1 MNMTASILPPASR
14 LSTTR
19 SVRNMMGW
27 VLIALLPGIA
37 ARVRVSGID
46 LLLQIALA
54 LAFALLVEAVLL
66 RLRRQPLRVFLFD
79 GSAAVTAA
87 LFVLCLPTT
96 ASWWML
102 VSGICA
108 ALLLGK
114 HLYGGLGRN
123 PLNPAML
130 GVALVLV
137 GFHDTLAA
145 HAIDSNSWSNQ
156 TWMGIAM
163 MDALGGVLLLWLRI
177 VRWQIPLAVF
187 AGAAIG
193 AGVSWLG
200 DDALVLRGLLA
211 GNLVLAAF
219 FIASDPVSGCITPRG
234 RWLFGVGIGLLIV
247 LLDRY
252 ASATASLPFAVL
264 LMNCAAPWLDRKMQP
279 PRPAELRHD

>member
-1 MNMTASILPPASR
+1 MNMAASPLLSASQP
-14 LSTTR
+14 STTR

-46 LLLQIALA
+46 LLLQIAVA

-66 RLRRQPLRVFLFD
+66 RLRRQPLPVFLFD
-79 GSAAVTAA
+79 GSAAVTAL
-87 LFVLCLPTT
+87 LFALCLPTT
-96 ASWWML
+96 APWWMV

-108 ALLLGK
+108 ALLFGK

-123 PLNPAML
+123 PFNPAML
-130 GVALVLV
+130 GIALVLV
-137 GFHDTLAA
+137 GFHGTLVA

-156 TWMGIAM
+156 AWMWIAM
-163 MDALGGVLLLWLRI
+163 LDALGGVLLLWLRI

-187 AGAAIG
+187 TGAAIG

-200 DDALVLRGLLA
+200 DDAIALHGLLA

-219 FIASDPVSGCITPRG
+219 FIASDPASGCITPRG

-247 LLDRY
+247 LLARY
-252 ASATASLPFAVL
+252 AGAVAGLPFAVL

-279 PRPAELRHD
+279 YRLAEQRHD